1 MTGRSIARNGK
12 ERNLNRRQFLK
23 ALGISSLALGYGNPF
38 AFTETPGTNRGK
50 DPLKGFH
57 IIDAHA
63 HPERYLSEGQRPE
76 YSSTVKAMTEIGMA
90 ASVFAAVG
98 DRVYMSGGRLPGTEC
113 DNTKIQL
120 DHWMNG
126 IVRSGKVKLVLKTS
140 DIPQAPAPGSVPRCI
155 LAIEG
160 GDALEG
166 SPERVNE
173 FYAYGVRLIT
183 LIHFS
188 NNQLDDC
195 MQDLGSPGF
204 RPRNK
209 GLTAAGRKVM
219 ERMQDLGMVVDVA
232 HADSRTLGQIAEITC
247 RPIVD
252 SHGNPCSLADTNHC
266 GRFRTWKD
274 MEAVARTGGVVC
286 TWTWGMTQGK
296 IKRETFRDW
305 AAEIAEMKKRI
316 GMEHVGLGTDGGGG
330 IPRFVKGY
338 RDIRDLSQLVSAMQ
352 ETGFS
357 REEIAAYMGGNTF
370 RVLKACIG

>member
-1 MTGRSIARNGK
+1 M
-12 ERNLNRRQFLK
+12 NRRQFLK
-23 ALGISSLALGYGNPF
+23 ALGASAIALGCPETLAWADTLPADSRKNPL
-38 AFTETPGTNRGK
+38 EGLR
-50 DPLKGFH
+50 

-76 YSSTVKAMTEIGMA
+76 NSSTVKLMTEMGMA

-98 DRVYMSGGRLPGTEC
+98 DRVFLSGGSLPGTEC

-126 IVRSGKVKLVLKTS
+126 IVRTGKVKLVLKTS
-140 DIPQAPAPGSVPRCI
+140 DIPQAAAPGGIPGCI

-166 SPERVNE
+166 NPDRVNE
-173 FYAYGVRLIT
+173 FYAYGVRMIT

-188 NNQLDDC
+188 NNNLGDC

-204 RPRNK
+204 RSRNG
-209 GLTAAGRKVM
+209 GLTAAGRRVL
-219 ERMQDLGMVVDVA
+219 ERMQELGMVVDAA
-232 HADSRTLGQIAEITC
+232 HADSRTLKQIAGITR

-252 SHGNPCSLADTNHC
+252 SHGNPCALADANRC

-274 MEAVARTGGVVC
+274 MEAVAKTGGIVC

-296 IKRETFRDW
+296 TKRETFRDW
-305 AAEIAEMKKRI
+305 AAEILEMKKRI

-330 IPRFVKGY
+330 IPRFIQGY
-338 RDIRDLSQLVSAMQ
+338 RDIRDLSQLVKAMQ
-352 ETGFS
+352 EAGFT
-357 REEIAAYMGGNTF
+357 REEVAAYMGGNTY

>member
-1 MTGRSIARNGK
+1 MSDALAFATTSERTTGRI
-12 ERNLNRRQFLK
+12 L
-23 ALGISSLALGYGNPF
+23 
-38 AFTETPGTNRGK
+38 
-50 DPLKGFH
+50 LKGLR

-76 YSSTVKAMTEIGMA
+76 NSSTVKAMTEMGMA

-98 DRVYMSGGRLPGTEC
+98 DRVYLSGGHLPGTEYQ
-113 DNTKIQL
+113 NTMTQL
-120 DHWMNG
+120 DHWKNS
-126 IVRSGKVKLVLKTS
+126 IVRSGRVKPILKTA
-140 DIPQAPAPGSVPRCI
+140 DIPQAPVPGSVPGCI

-166 SPERVNE
+166 NPERVDE
-173 FYAYGVRLIT
+173 FYAYGVRMIT

-188 NNQLDDC
+188 NNQLGDC

-209 GLTAAGRKVM
+209 GLTAAGRRVI
-219 ERMQDLGMVVDVA
+219 ERMQELGMVVDAA
-232 HADSRTLGQIAEITC
+232 HADSRTLKQIGEITH

-252 SHGNPCSLADTNHC
+252 SHSNPCSLANTNQC

-274 MEAVARTGGVVC
+274 MEAVAKTGGVVC

-296 IKRETFRDW
+296 TRRETFRDW
-305 AAEIAEMKKRI
+305 AREIMEMKKRI

-330 IPRFVKGY
+330 IPRFIQGY
-338 RDIRDLSQLVSAMQ
+338 RDIRDLSQLVKAMQ
-352 ETGFS
+352 DTGFS
-357 REEIAAYMGGNTF
+357 QEEISAYLGGNTY

>member
-1 MTGRSIARNGK
+1 
-12 ERNLNRRQFLK
+12 LNRRQFLK
-23 ALGISSLALGYGNPF
+23 ALGVSTLALGVGD
-38 AFTETPGTNRGK
+38 AMAWADSRRAADDRALLGGLR
-50 DPLKGFH
+50 
-57 IIDAHA
+57 IIDCHA

-76 YSSTVKAMTEIGMA
+76 NSSTVRAMTEMGMA
-90 ASVFAAVG
+90 ASIFAAVG
-98 DRVYMSGGRLPGTEC
+98 DRVYLSGGRLPGTEY

-126 IVRSGKVKLVLKTS
+126 IVRSGKVKLILTTS
-140 DIPQAPAPGSVPRCI
+140 DIPQAPAPGSVPGCI

-166 SPERVNE
+166 NPERVNE
-173 FYAYGVRLIT
+173 FFAYGVRVIT

-188 NNQLDDC
+188 NNPLGDC

-209 GLTAAGRKVM
+209 GLTTAGRRVT
-219 ERMQDLGMVVDVA
+219 ERMQELGMVVDTA
-232 HADSRTLGQIAEITC
+232 HADSRTLGQIAEITK

-252 SHGNPCSLADTNHC
+252 SHGNPCALADTNQC

-274 MEAVARTGGVVC
+274 MEVIAKTGGVVC
-286 TWTWGMTQGK
+286 TWTWGMTQVRA
-296 IKRETFRDW
+296 KRETFRDW
-305 AAEIAEMKKRI
+305 ANEIKEMKRRI

-330 IPRFVKGY
+330 IPRFVSGY
-338 RDIRDLSQLVSAMQ
+338 RDIRDLSRLAAAMQ
-352 ETGFS
+352 ETGFTRS
-357 REEIAAYMGGNTF
+357 EIAAYMGGNTL